1 MRGGMVTLSWIGGS
15 FSILNP
21 ASGSSIILSEED
33 LADGDV
39 AANIGEGIDVND
51 VNDDTVS
58 SVSLLTGSI
67 TSLLKKKIFIA

>member
-1 MRGGMVTLSWIGGS
+1 MSGGMVTLSWIGGS

-39 AANIGEGIDVND
+39 AANIGEGIDAND
-51 VNDDTVS
+51 ANDDAVS
-58 SVSLLTGSI
+58 SVSFLIGSI
-67 TSLLKKKIFIA
+67 TSLLKKKYL